1 MGIFSILAKI
11 GVDLTDLNIGVKKA
25 ESLGKQMARSF
36 KGDAAAAFGSVFA
49 VDKLAQFGKEA
60 LDLASKLNNLSDQLG
75 VSSKFLQEMKFA
87 AESSGGSLDDVS
99 SALQKITIARSKA
112 LSGDDGIVSSF
123 EQLGVS
129 AEEIRS
135 AKLEDIFVKIGKSF
149 EGNANPQQLVAAFTE
164 LAGKGAGGLIPA
176 MANGLASA
184 TEQAHQLGLVMSN
197 EVVTAL
203 TEANDRIELM
213 NQTMVSGM
221 GSLTAN
227 VVQPLARWFE
237 AMGASIQTFII
248 MVTRGRQLIG
258 GTTFTGNI
266 KHLFSQT
273 GQAYM
278 ASLNEQDVAL
288 AAKQASRKKS
298 EEAKSKFSM
307 EGFTGKTNIAEQ
319 NRLADLSKSV
329 NTTFMG
335 AGGDSLARIGGFSGY
350 QSSQQKVL
358 DTLRTQVDKLE
369 RIATNTDRTANA
381 IRGE

>member
-25 ESLGKQMARSF
+25 ESLGKQMSKSF
-36 KGDAAAAFGSVFA
+36 KSDAASAFASVFA
-49 VDKLAQFGKEA
+49 VDKLASFGKAA
-60 LDLASKLNNLSDQLG
+60 LDLGGKLTDLSDQLG
-75 VSSKFLQEMKFA
+75 VSVEFLQEMKYA
-87 AESSGGSLDDVS
+87 AETSGSSLDDMAA
-99 SALQKITIARSKA
+99 ALQQISVARSKA
-112 LSGDDGIVSSF
+112 LSGDSGIIESF
-123 EQLGVS
+123 ERLGIS
-129 AEEIRS
+129 AEEIKS
-135 AKLEDIFVKIGKSF
+135 AKLEDLFAKMARSF
-149 EGNANPQQLVAAFTE
+149 EGDANPQQLVAAFKE
-164 LAGKGAGGLIPA
+164 LAGRGSDALIPA
-176 MANGLASA
+176 MASGLAIA
-184 TEQAHQLGLVMSN
+184 TEQAHQLGLVMTN
-197 EVVTAL
+197 EVVSAL
-203 TEANDRIELM
+203 DEANDRVELM
-213 NQTMVSGM
+213 NQTMVAGA
-221 GSLTAN
+221 GSLMAN
-227 VVQPLARWFE
+227 IVQPLARWFE

-248 MVTRGRQLIG
+248 MVARGRQLIG

-307 EGFTGKTNIAEQ
+307 EGFSGKTNIAEQ
-319 NRLADLSKSV
+319 NRLADLSKAV

-350 QSSQQKVL
+350 QSSQQKVI

>member
-25 ESLGKQMARSF
+25 ESLGKQMSKSF
-36 KGDAAAAFGSVFA
+36 KSDAASAFASVFA
-49 VDKLAQFGKEA
+49 VDKLASFGKAA
-60 LDLASKLNNLSDQLG
+60 LDLGGKLTDLSDQLG
-75 VSSKFLQEMKFA
+75 VSVEFLQEMKYA
-87 AESSGGSLDDVS
+87 AETGGSSLDDMAA
-99 SALQKITIARSKA
+99 ALQQISVARSKA
-112 LSGDDGIVSSF
+112 LSGDSGIIESF
-123 EQLGVS
+123 ERLGIS
-129 AEEIRS
+129 AEEIKS
-135 AKLEDIFVKIGKSF
+135 AKLEDLFAKMARSF
-149 EGNANPQQLVAAFTE
+149 EGDANPQQLVAAFKE
-164 LAGKGAGGLIPA
+164 LAGRGSDALIPA
-176 MANGLASA
+176 MASGLAIA
-184 TEQAHQLGLVMSN
+184 TEQAHQLGLVMTN
-197 EVVTAL
+197 EVVSAL
-203 TEANDRIELM
+203 DEANDRVELM
-213 NQTMVSGM
+213 NQTMVAGM
-221 GSLTAN
+221 GSITAN
-227 VVQPLARWFE
+227 IVQPLARWFE

-248 MVTRGRQLIG
+248 MVARGRQLIG

-307 EGFTGKTNIAEQ
+307 EGFSGKTNIAEQ
-319 NRLADLSKSV
+319 NRLADLSKAV

-350 QSSQQKVL
+350 QSSQQKVI